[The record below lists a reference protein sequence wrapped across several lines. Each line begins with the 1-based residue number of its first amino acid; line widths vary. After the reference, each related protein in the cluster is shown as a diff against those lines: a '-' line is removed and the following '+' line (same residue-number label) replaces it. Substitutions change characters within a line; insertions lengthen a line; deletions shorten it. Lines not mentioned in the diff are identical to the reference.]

1 MQQKTSILQLAFLV
15 LISISLAASS
25 SAQPVNKFVQCLTQN
40 LGNSTAIS
48 QVIFVPNNPS
58 YPLVLNSRTQN
69 LRFQTPET
77 PHPQVIITP
86 NHESQIQVAIR
97 CAKKNGL
104 QMRIRSGGHDFDG
117 ASSVSQ
123 DPFFLL
129 DMTNFRSISVDAKSR
144 TAWIGVGAVLGE
156 VYYTVYQANNS
167 LYFPGG
173 SAPTVGVGGLVSG
186 GGYGPFSRKYGLAAD
201 QVIDARVI
209 DANARILDRKSMGE
223 DFFWAIR
230 GGNGASFGVVLS
242 YKVNLVEISP
252 NFTAFNVSRT
262 LEQNAIQLL
271 HKWQFVAPRMPRD
284 LSISAQFA
292 TGSARFMAFFQ
303 GNVTTL
309 LSLMEQY
316 FPELGVTKEDC
327 QEIRWV
333 DNYAYQYGLSLELT
347 PEFVLGRV
355 NPFLELAPYFKGR
368 SDFVQEPIPEIGIRE
383 IWNLF
388 SQRNPGESSMEWT
401 PFGGKMDEIPVS
413 NIPFPHRA
421 GTSFLVVNIA
431 SWNSRNETLA
441 QRSITWSRELYRII
455 GKYIPNTPSNPRGAY
470 VNYRDFDLGTN
481 NRKGYTSVK
490 QARVWGAHYF
500 KSNFDRLVKVKTMV
514 DPQNFFNFEQSIPP
528 YR

>member
-1 MQQKTSILQLAFLV
+1 MAIAELAFL
-15 LISISLAASS
+15 LLFCISFRAS
-25 SAQPVNKFVQCLTQN
+25 SAQPMSKFVQCLTQSSSN
-40 LGNSTAIS
+40 DSIS

-58 YPLVLNSRTQN
+58 YSLILNSRTQN

-86 NHESQIQVAIR
+86 KHESQIQVAIL
-97 CAKKNGL
+97 CATRHGL

-117 ASSVSQ
+117 ASSISQ
-123 DPFFLL
+123 VPFFLL
-129 DMTNFRSISVDAKSR
+129 DMTNFRSVSVDVQSK
-144 TAWIGVGAVLGE
+144 TAWIEVGAALGE
-156 VYYTVYQANNS
+156 VYYTIYQANNS

-173 SAPTVGVGGLVSG
+173 SAPTVGVGGIVSG

-201 QVIDARVI
+201 NVIDAQVV
-209 DANARILDRKSMGE
+209 DANGRILDRKSMGE

-230 GGNGASFGVVLS
+230 GGNGA
-242 YKVNLVEISP
+242 
-252 NFTAFNVSRT
+252 TFNVSRT

-271 HKWQFVAPRMPRD
+271 HKWQFVAPRLPRD
-284 LSISAQFA
+284 LSISARFA
-292 TGSARFMAFFQ
+292 TGSAFFMAFFQ
-303 GNVTTL
+303 GDVNTL
-309 LSLMEQY
+309 LSLMKQY

-333 DNYAYQYGLSLELT
+333 DNYAYQYGISLDLT
-347 PEFVLGRV
+347 PEFVLSRV
-355 NPFLELAPYFKGR
+355 NPFLESAPYFKGK
-368 SDFVQEPIPEIGIRE
+368 SDF

-401 PFGGKMDEIPVS
+401 PFGGRMDEIPVS

-431 SWNSRNETLA
+431 SWNSRNATLA
-441 QRSITWSRELYRII
+441 QRSINWSRELYRII
-455 GKYIPNTPSNPRGAY
+455 GKYIPNTPTNPRGAY

-481 NRKGYTSVK
+481 NQNGYTTVE

-514 DPQNFFNFEQSIPP
+514 DPQNFFNFEQSIPL

>member
-1 MQQKTSILQLAFLV
+1 
-15 LISISLAASS
+15 
-25 SAQPVNKFVQCLTQN
+25 
-40 LGNSTAIS
+40 
-48 QVIFVPNNPS
+48 
-58 YPLVLNSRTQN
+58 
-69 LRFQTPET
+69 
-77 PHPQVIITP
+77 
-86 NHESQIQVAIR
+86 
-97 CAKKNGL
+97 
-104 QMRIRSGGHDFDG
+104 
-117 ASSVSQ
+117 
-123 DPFFLL
+123 
-129 DMTNFRSISVDAKSR
+129 MTNFRSISVDAKSR

-209 DANARILDRKSMGE
+209 DANARILDRK
-223 DFFWAIR
+223 

-316 FPELGVTKEDC
+316 FPELGITKEDC

-333 DNYAYQYGLSLELT
+333 DNYAYQY
-347 PEFVLGRV
+347 
-355 NPFLELAPYFKGR
+355 
-368 SDFVQEPIPEIGIRE
+368 
-383 IWNLF
+383 
-388 SQRNPGESSMEWT
+388 ESSMEWT

-431 SWNSRNETLA
+431 SWNSRNATLA
-441 QRSITWSRELYRII
+441 QRSINWSRELYRII

-470 VNYRDFDLGTN
+470 VNYRDYDLGTN

-500 KSNFDRLVKVKTMV
+500 KSNFDRLVKVKTIV